1 LLGTVVIGAINWDIN
16 LFIKRFPKRG
26 EEVPVG
32 KLTRV
37 PGGKGANVAVAAA
50 RVLGPSKVGILGTL
64 GKDDIAEKQ
73 VQIFEQ
79 EGVVVSGLKFSAD
92 VESGQAYILIDEH
105 GENMIH
111 SYRGA
116 NSMILPEDLEEQVRS
131 QLISDASIITIM
143 DPPFET
149 SVKLAREAKRLGK
162 IVAWDPGFYAEFGMK
177 VRPLLENVDYLA
189 ANESETEHLTGMKT
203 TRGAARVLMRANPKL
218 KLITKLGA
226 KGSIL
231 HEGTERTVCPAFN
244 LAPHGLRVV
253 NTVGCGD
260 AFLGAFVAALA
271 EGRSDQE
278 ALKWANVAAGLKA
291 TRPET
296 RGSPKRETLFRYL
309 S

>member
-50 RVLGPSKVGILGTL
+50 RVLGPSKVGILGAL

-73 VQIFEQ
+73 VQIFQQ
-79 EGVVVSGLKFSAD
+79 EGVVASGLKFSPDA
-92 VESGQAYILIDEH
+92 ESGQAYILIDER

-111 SYRGA
+111 SHRGA
-116 NSMILPEDLEEQVRS
+116 NSLILPEDLEEHTRS
-131 QLISDASIITIM
+131 QLISDSSIITIM

-189 ANESETEHLTGMKT
+189 ANESETRNLTSMKT
-203 TRGAARVLMRANPKL
+203 SVGAARVLLRVNPKL
-218 KLITKLGA
+218 KVITKLGS

-231 HEGTERTVCPAFN
+231 YQGAERTVCPAFD
-244 LAPHGLRVV
+244 LGPHGLRVV

-278 ALKWANVAAGLKA
+278 ALTWANVAAGLKA

-296 RGSPKRETLFRYL
+296 RGSPTRETLFRYL